1 MTLSIILIIDH
12 RTCAHCH
19 IEYIAPNPQLLQR
32 QRDHT
37 RRTATYILHPC
48 EFSAATPREVIHIHS
63 SIAYCSE
70 CFTTTT
76 SEENDDFA
84 RALAA
89 SAREHTP
96 PLTALPRQN
105 PYGLGFF

>member
-1 MTLSIILIIDH
+1 MTPSIILIIDH

-32 QRDHT
+32 QLANNRLT
-37 RRTATYILHPC
+37 TYILHPC
-48 EFSAATPREVIHIHS
+48 EFSAEVPREVIHVHS
-63 SIAYCSE
+63 TIAYCSQ

-76 SEENDDFA
+76 RAQNDEFA
-84 RALAA
+84 LALAA

-105 PYGLGFF
+105 PYGLGYF